1 MASTLLLVIVFVLD
15 LIAFALAVTA
25 EQRRSTA
32 SLVNAGTEAYC
43 KYDSDVSTG
52 LGIGAFLLLLCSQ
65 LLVML
70 TSRCLCCGRGLRPG
84 GSRTWAIVLFV
95 SCWVLFLIA
104 EACLLAGSVTNAYH
118 TKYRSVLNSP
128 PSCQTLRKGVFAA
141 GAAFTVLTGIIS
153 ELYYV
158 CYSKASVDFI
168 PKHPGDT
175 GLRMGNL

>member
-15 LIAFALAVTA
+15 LIAFALAVAA

-32 SLVNAGTEAYC
+32 SLVNTGTESYC

-52 LGIGAFLLLLCSQ
+52 LGIGAFLLLLASQ

-70 TSRCLCCGRGLRPG
+70 VSRCLCCGRGLRPG

-104 EACLLAGSVTNAYH
+104 EACLLAGSVRNAYH

-141 GAAFTVLTGIIS
+141 GAAFTVFTGIIS

-158 CYSKASVDFI
+158 SYSKASVDFI
-168 PKHPGDT
+168 PKQPGDT